1 MSSFFPPF
9 DSENDVPIC
18 DYAAAPRHAY
28 SSQILGMAMDG
39 VHPVK
44 AMNTGAREIYG
55 NYWLS
60 VSIS

>member
-1 MSSFFPPF
+1 MMSSFFPPF

-55 NYWLS
+55 N
-60 VSIS
+60 